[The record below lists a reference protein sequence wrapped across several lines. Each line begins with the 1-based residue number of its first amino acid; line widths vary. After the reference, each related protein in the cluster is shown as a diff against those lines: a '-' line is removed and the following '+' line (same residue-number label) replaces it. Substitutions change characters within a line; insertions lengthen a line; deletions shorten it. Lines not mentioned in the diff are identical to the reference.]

1 MGARRDDTTERV
13 DKIRAFDKLFSSKPG
28 RIGMRT
34 GGFALAVALERRRI
48 ARGSGRRRWRVD
60 ARTGANPSL
69 RQTIVLLAA
78 PRAIQK
84 LIGTATRGSDTKL
97 QARQREFHRE
107 LGRLRAEHRDNP
119 EALQEAVMRFQRTH
133 GPVGVSCLPALIRA
147 VLGIAI
153 NNCPVPFLSQRRT
166 LTDLLAGTMMVRDKR
181 RHNARLGG
189 CRHCFRR

>member
-1 MGARRDDTTERV
+1 M
-13 DKIRAFDKLFSSKPG
+13 RA
-28 RIGMRT
+28 
-34 GGFALAVALERRRI
+34 GGFALAVALERRRV
-48 ARGSGRRRWRVD
+48 ARGSGRRRRRVD
-60 ARTGANPSL
+60 ARTGADPSL

-84 LIGTATRGSDTKL
+84 LIGTATRGSDAKL

-119 EALQEAVMRFQRTH
+119 EALQEAVIRFRQTH
-133 GPVGVSCLPALIRA
+133 GPVGASCLPVLIRA

-153 NNCPVPFLSQRRT
+153 NSCPVPFLSQRRT
-166 LTDLLAGTMMVRDKR
+166 LPDLLAGTRMVREER
-181 RHNARLGG
+181 RHDARRRG